1 MTKNDILNIIP
12 KNLGTDEQ
20 ESNERY
26 EYISMRIDNL
36 PMNLFEI
43 LYNIIDSNDYKK
55 YSTYFKNESIS
66 KLDSL
71 YKDEPSIK
79 NDFNYIVAIINGL
92 EHNLY

>member
-1 MTKNDILNIIP
+1 M
-12 KNLGTDEQ
+12 LG
-20 ESNERY
+20 N
-26 EYISMRIDNL
+26 
-36 PMNLFEI
+36 
-43 LYNIIDSNDYKK
+43 